1 MNNQLAII
9 GLLVILVVLI
19 AVNIW
24 LYRHYRRNIKKVT
37 FLFDAIDNGDFSF
50 NFPTE
55 KGVKEDKILHQSLNR
70 IKLFL
75 QHTREEQM
83 EREKYYEQILNTV
96 DTGILVVDS
105 HDNIL
110 QHNQAAL
117 RLLDTD
123 VLTHMN
129 QVKGKLKDEHLA
141 KHETQAMLKDK
152 HVRIIALSDV
162 SHELSNQEVD
172 SWIKLI
178 RVLTHEIMNT
188 ITPVTSLSETLLKE
202 LGSKELLIA
211 DNESD
216 DLHSP
221 DKLMKVSEK
230 THSAEQAKPHSA
242 EQAKLKQGLETIHKT
257 GTELLAF
264 VNNYR
269 RFTHVPHPQP
279 ALFYVEPFLERMAL
293 LCNHEVEISVSPKDL
308 LTYADESLLSHVVT
322 NLLKNAVEAF
332 NGQEKLS
339 TERNKQDGN
348 EQGRN
353 KQECRSADLQSAASK
368 KAFIRLQAYANA
380 QESIIID
387 VSNNAG
393 LIPEDVAS
401 HIFIP
406 FFTTKPE
413 GSGIGLSLSRQIMRV
428 SGGSL
433 SLHQDKAQ
441 GITTFRII
449 IP

>member
-1 MNNQLAII
+1 MDYKLII
-9 GLLVILVVLI
+9 IIVLLLVAVVGYI
-19 AVNIW
+19 R

-50 NFPTE
+50 SFPTE
-55 KGVKEDKILHQSLNR
+55 KRFKEDKILHQSLNR

-83 EREKYYEQILNTV
+83 DREKYYEQILNAV
-96 DTGILVVDS
+96 DTGILVVDD

-188 ITPVTSLSETLLKE
+188 ITPVTSLSETLLTRVTE
-202 LGSKELLIA
+202 
-211 DNESD
+211 
-216 DLHSP
+216 
-221 DKLMKVSEK
+221 DKD
-230 THSAEQAKPHSA
+230 
-242 EQAKLKQGLETIHKT
+242 LKQGLETIHKT

-269 RFTHVPHPQP
+269 RFTHVPQPQP

-308 LTYADESLLSHVVT
+308 LVYADESLLSHVVT

-339 TERNKQDGN
+339 AERNKQDGN

>member
-1 MNNQLAII
+1 MDINKVII
-9 GLLVILVVLI
+9 IVLLLVAVVGYI
-19 AVNIW
+19 R

-50 NFPTE
+50 SFPTE
-55 KGVKEDKILHQSLNR
+55 KRFKEDNILHQSLNR

-83 EREKYYEQILNTV
+83 EREKYYEQILNAV
-96 DTGILVVDS
+96 DTGILVVDG
-105 HDNIL
+105 HNNIL

-188 ITPVTSLSETLLKE
+188 ITPVTSLSETLLTRVTE
-202 LGSKELLIA
+202 
-211 DNESD
+211 
-216 DLHSP
+216 
-221 DKLMKVSEK
+221 DKD
-230 THSAEQAKPHSA
+230 
-242 EQAKLKQGLETIHKT
+242 LKQGLETIHKT

-269 RFTHVPHPQP
+269 RFTHVPQPQP
-279 ALFYVEPFLERMAL
+279 ALFYVEPFLKRMAL
-293 LCNHEVEISVSPKDL
+293 LCNHEVEIEVSPKDL
-308 LTYADESLLSHVVT
+308 LVYADESLLSHVVT

-332 NGQEKLS
+332 REK
-339 TERNKQDGN
+339 ER
-348 EQGRN
+348 EN

-368 KAFIRLQAYANA
+368 KAFIRLHAYANA

-393 LIPEDVAS
+393 LIAEDVAS

-433 SLHQDKAQ
+433 SLHQDKTQ